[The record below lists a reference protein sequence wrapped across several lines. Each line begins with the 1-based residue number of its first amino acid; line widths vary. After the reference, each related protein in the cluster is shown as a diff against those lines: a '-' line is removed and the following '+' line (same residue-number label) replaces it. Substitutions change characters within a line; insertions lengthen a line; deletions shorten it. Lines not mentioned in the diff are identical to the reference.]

1 MLFIYLKFL
10 FFIIRYKMF
19 TQTKLIINSEIN
31 GPEISAKGKK
41 YIQNE
46 IFEIK
51 DDGMIYR

>member
-1 MLFIYLKFL
+1 ML
-10 FFIIRYKMF
+10 

-51 DDGMIYR
+51 DGGMIYR